1 MQKEIVNLIE
11 YEKMIKTL
19 LIYLINLSAVLSIPG
34 HTSVF
39 NNLSEIN
46 DDTVEIAIKQF
57 KDYLSIKLIIDTI

>member
-19 LIYLINLSAVLSIPG
+19 LIYLINLSAVLSIPD

-39 NNLSEIN
+39 NNLSEKN
-46 DDTVEIAIKQF
+46 DDTVEIAIK
-57 KDYLSIKLIIDTI
+57 

>member
-1 MQKEIVNLIE
+1 MFRKTVKPLFCKKFMQKEIVNLIE

-46 DDTVEIAIKQF
+46 DDTVEIAIK
-57 KDYLSIKLIIDTI
+57 